1 MQREAILKQCVRL
14 HADGCLLTDFAQTF
28 ESLRADKQGWLTA
41 ASLDREQMPQ
51 LLDLLT
57 SLELL
62 PYEMNFKARLDLQ
75 SSNRFEL
82 SLFTNGAAGHKKHSD
97 NPALM
102 HRGVRFAMMFF
113 PNDPDWQ
120 DSDAGELV
128 LWSKTT
134 EVARIKPCGGDLVLL
149 QSDKLQWSVTASRR
163 DRFTIS
169 TWLTGP
175 KAP

>member
-1 MQREAILKQCVRL
+1 
-14 HADGCLLTDFAQTF
+14 
-28 ESLRADKQGWLTA
+28 
-41 ASLDREQMPQ
+41 MPQ

-57 SLELL
+57 SIELL
-62 PYEMNFKARLDLQ
+62 PYEMNSKARLDLQ

-82 SLFTNGAAGHKKHSD
+82 SLFTKGSAGHNKHSD
-97 NPALM
+97 NPPLM
-102 HRGVRFAMMFF
+102 HRGVRFAVMFF

-120 DSDAGELV
+120 DSDEGELV
-128 LWSKTT
+128 LWSKTA
-134 EVARIKPCGGDLVLL
+134 EVARIKPCGGDLVML
-149 QSDKLQWSVTASRR
+149 QSDKLQWSVTATCR